1 MMPFTVRPSISL
13 ACSLLLWCAF
23 PANTSAQTRRLHVS
37 LKVIESGGAFIESA
51 YVAVYRETEPWDK
64 PRSELLTGAAGVA
77 PLQLEDGTNVVLI
90 AAEGFPPKMVMLPG
104 EKGGAE
110 RTVHLDAGM
119 PIHGSVSD
127 ASGNAIAGARV
138 SVLQP
143 DYAPRAQKYLG
154 RRETVTGKS
163 GEWSLPVA
171 RQGNAFLIEA
181 AGYSAAFAN
190 DTSLGPNGLDIVLTP
205 AVPLRISFDR
215 IDPDM
220 FVTLRREG
228 ETGLSEVVQ
237 DKAWSRPVTTNTI
250 EWQTIPAGTLHVLVR
265 HRDPLRFVHDE
276 RVRTI
281 TLEQGKPLTLSVTLP
296 AVPQPVSS
304 FVTVFAKTNEA
315 EQPAPYRGIEPVDVA
330 LVRAIAGVVLYL
342 NTPDARDVVIPTR
355 THILLPKIP
364 KEKGAD
370 SLLRATALPRA
381 DATLNVRT
389 TEPAVPLP
397 VQGNAEH
404 QQCGG
409 HVRTVLPFP
418 IRRDGGV
425 SLVAPGDCRRTVLR
439 WPPFEPVVIDRGFP
453 AGKKTPLGNFE
464 LRAAAAL
471 EMHVKREGSQALV
484 QGAGVRV
491 LFDVNDEMALADVTT
506 DATGRAVA
514 EGLPAGRR
522 LYVEARDP
530 KTALT
535 GSTSVDLQPG
545 ERRVVN
551 PLYVQ
556 EPARVILRA
565 RIAPAFLAQH
575 PGAWIRSVALHAIG
589 ADAPQARIAK
599 LLENTD
605 TAIFDELRPGQ
616 WKVVAVIYGVLEGI
630 GQAVDVAELTI
641 AAGEERTIEPDIAPP
656 FFRGRVTHQG
666 SAVKAT
672 IGVSENPTIGVT
684 RWFPSGDDGTFTAL
698 LPKPGV
704 FSVEVRLASSPGA
717 PMKVGQVSFEDPARP
732 VEIALAFGQM
742 TVRVRSEASPVA
754 GAKLTLTSRDAGI
767 AGLDTVVMAKVT
779 NASGEAVF
787 EMLRPGT
794 WLLDARS
801 DDDASQAQKS
811 VTTTASG
818 ASVVELELKRSD
830 LVAGVVR
837 DAAGRRV
844 SDARVACFFVGP
856 QRLPEATST
865 RTRGDGAFELRVNPV
880 QGFASCSVV
889 TATRAV
895 ATFRIRAAERQADV
909 ILPQQSGSLTIDR
922 WWTGYNDWWWL
933 VSDDGSAVSLRDVAV
948 GTNQAGGTLSIGS
961 LRAGSWKV
969 VRISTPDALGSVANG
984 NAQMLP
990 ALESFRITPGNVIVI
1005 DLRIGATTEGP
1016 RAPAE
1021 GGKR

>member
-1 MMPFTVRPSISL
+1 MRLTVL
-13 ACSLLLWCAF
+13 TWSLLLLGVF
-23 PANTSAQTRRLHVS
+23 SANTSAQTRRLHDVS
-37 LKVIESGGAFIESA
+37 LKVIDGGGAFIPSA
-51 YVAVYRETEPWDK
+51 YVAVYRETEPWDN
-64 PRSELLTGAAGVA
+64 PRSELLTSAAGVA

-110 RTVHLDAGM
+110 RTIHLDAGM
-119 PIHGSVSD
+119 PIRGSVSD
-127 ASGNAIAGARV
+127 ASGNAIEGAHV

-143 DYAPRAQKYLG
+143 DYAPRAKKYLG
-154 RRETVTGKS
+154 RRETVTDPS
-163 GEWSLPVA
+163 GEWRLDVA

-181 AGYSAAFAN
+181 AGYAAAFAN
-190 DTSLGPNGLDIVLTP
+190 DTSLGPNGLDVVLTP

-215 IDPDM
+215 IDPDLI
-220 FVTLRREG
+220 VTLRREG
-228 ETGLSEVVQ
+228 ETRLSEAVQ
-237 DKAWSRPVTTNTI
+237 DKAWSRPVATKTI
-250 EWQTIPAGTLHVLVR
+250 EWQTFPAGTVHVSVR
-265 HRDPLRFVHDE
+265 HRDPTRFVHDE
-276 RVRTI
+276 RLRTLV
-281 TLEQGKPLTLSVTLP
+281 LEQGKPRTLNVSLP
-296 AVPQPVSS
+296 PVPQRASA
-304 FVTVFAKTNEA
+304 FVTVFAKTTEA
-315 EQPAPYRGIEPVDVA
+315 EQPAPYRGIEPLDVA
-330 LVRAIAGVVLYL
+330 VVRAIAGVVLYL
-342 NTPDARDVVIPTR
+342 NTPDAHGVVIPTR
-355 THILLPKIP
+355 THILLPRIP
-364 KEKGAD
+364 TEKGAD
-370 SLLRATALPRA
+370 SLLRVTALPRA

-453 AGKKTPLGNFE
+453 AGKQTPLGMFE

-471 EMHVKREGSQALV
+471 EIHVKREGSEALV

-491 LFDVNDEMALADVTT
+491 LFNVSDETALAEVTT

-514 EGLPAGRR
+514 EGLPIGRR

-556 EPARVILRA
+556 EPAKVILRA
-565 RIAPAFLAQH
+565 RIAPAFLEQH
-575 PGAWIRSVALHAIG
+575 PGAWIRTVALHSIG
-589 ADAPQARIAK
+589 ADAPPARIAK

-605 TAIFDELRPGQ
+605 MAIFDELRPGQ
-616 WKVVAVIYGVLEGI
+616 WKVVAVIHGVIEQA
-630 GQAVDVAELTI
+630 GQSVDVAELTI
-641 AAGEERTIEPDIAPP
+641 AAGEEKTIEPDIAPP

-666 SAVKAT
+666 RTVKAT

-684 RWFPSGDDGTFTAL
+684 RWFPSRDDGTFIAL
-698 LPKPGV
+698 LPKPGI
-704 FSVEVRLASSPGA
+704 FAVEVRLASAPA
-717 PMKVGQVSFEDPARP
+717 TPMKVGQVSFEDPARP
-732 VEIALAFGQM
+732 VEIALAYGQM
-742 TVRVRSEASPVA
+742 TVRVRAEAAPVE
-754 GAKLTLTSRDAGI
+754 GARLTLTSRNAGI

-779 NASGEAVF
+779 DANGEAVF
-787 EMLRPGT
+787 DMLRPGT

-801 DDDASQAQKS
+801 EDDASHAQKN
-811 VTTTASG
+811 VTTTADG
-818 ASVVELELKRSD
+818 ASVVELELKRGD

-837 DAAGRRV
+837 DPAGRRV
-844 SDARVACFFVGP
+844 SDARIACFFIGP

-865 RTRGDGAFELRVNPV
+865 RTRGDGSFELRVNPV
-880 QGFASCSVV
+880 QGFASCSAI
-889 TATRAV
+889 TPTRAV
-895 ATFRIRAAERQADV
+895 AAFRVRAAERQADV
-909 ILPQQSGSLTIDR
+909 VLPQQSGSLTIDR
-922 WWTGYNDWWWL
+922 WWAGYNDWWWL
-933 VSDDGSAVSLRDVAV
+933 VSDDGSAVSLREVAV
-948 GTNQAGGTLSIGS
+948 GTNQAGGALSIGS

-969 VRISTPDALGSVANG
+969 VRISTPDALGSVASG

-990 ALESFRITPGNVIVI
+990 AVESFRITSGNSIAI
-1005 DLRIGATTEGP
+1005 DLGIGETT
-1016 RAPAE
+1016 R
-1021 GGKR
+1021 GGKP